1 MALSRPPRPFLDIR
15 IGGTRLTMQRCP
27 RRLLILV
34 GSAAGALSGVLALH
48 R

>member
-1 MALSRPPRPFLDIR
+1 MALPRPSRPFLDIR

-27 RRLLILV
+27 RRLLILM
-34 GSAAGALSGVLALH
+34 GSVAGTLSSVLALH